1 MLVFLATAHEVDLH
15 APTAFRAAPNQIP
28 LETVVRF
35 GAGTQRAAWGLIGGL
50 VVVREGKIDADSL
63 EIVKRLESGRRSY
76 KEIGL
81 EMGLSEA
88 TIRSKVNKM
97 IQEGLVDIKALVASS
112 DLEVGHQTA
121 YIGVRLKSPAVKKI
135 AEAIAELPGVVS
147 VALVTG
153 RYDLILTVMLSPNYG
168 LIEFFN
174 TMLENYSDS
183 IRSNETF
190 LVYEHVNLKIP
201 YPY

>member
-1 MLVFLATAHEVDLH
+1 MAV
-15 APTAFRAAPNQIP
+15 N
-28 LETVVRF
+28 
-35 GAGTQRAAWGLIGGL
+35 
-50 VVVREGKIDADSL
+50 KIDKDSL
-63 EIVKRLESGRRSY
+63 EIVRLLQSGRRSY
-76 KEIGL
+76 KEIAL
-81 EMGLSEA
+81 ELGLSEA
-88 TIRSKVNKM
+88 TIRTKVNKM
-97 IQEGLVDIKALVASS
+97 TQDGLIDIKALVASN

-121 YIGVRLKSPAVKKI
+121 YIGVRLKSPAVKKV
-135 AEAIAELPGVVS
+135 AESIAELPGVVS

-153 RYDLILTVMLSPNYG
+153 RYDLILTVMLSPDYG

-190 LVYEHVNLKIP
+190 LVYEQVNLKLP